1 MGNPEMEPRPVAGLF
16 ASANTRFNRNN
27 PGMSADIVLTSEIFW
42 QSALIAAVLDAG
54 LIAIILR
61 LITPDRFF
69 NLRRPLIVSAGI
81 FWGMLGIFIVQSFW
95 DDYYRYFYPTWM
107 HGWGIIL
114 FGPAIGVVLAIL
126 FYWIARRFRSHPIQA
141 FLILVG
147 IEALLE
153 HLMGIYSFKIMDIP
167 MFRGVSLFSILA
179 FSIPEYIFYW
189 CLIILA
195 TFLVQQGYARIMGIP
210 GIKPI

>member
-1 MGNPEMEPRPVAGLF
+1 MRYRISSASTAGG
-16 ASANTRFNRNN
+16 T
-27 PGMSADIVLTSEIFW
+27 
-42 QSALIAAVLDAG
+42 ALVEVDPDKERYEYARDQRINFGIILAECRYRRRYGWG
-54 LIAIILR
+54 LILLILWW
-61 LITPDRFF
+61 IAPDRFF
-69 NLRRPLIVSAGI
+69 RMQKPLIVSAGI

-153 HLMGIYSFKIMDIP
+153 HLMGIYSFKIMDTP

-195 TFLVQQGYARIMGIP
+195 AFLVQQGYARIMGIP
-210 GIKPI
+210 GIKPV